1 MLAAIAAT
9 CFLLIRSGGDDGGYS
24 PVDLKNDPWAY
35 DAGRQAEFE
44 SRAAAGHSHVV
55 YEKSPGGI
63 VATAARV
70 ARYRDDVESAADE
83 AGVDPDLIEG
93 IVLLESAGRPDAQAS
108 TDLESAAGLTQI
120 LA

>member
-1 MLAAIAAT
+1 VGV
-9 CFLLIRSGGDDGGYS
+9 RR
-24 PVDLKNDPWAY
+24 
-35 DAGRQAEFE
+35 GRQAEFE

-83 AGVDPDLIEG
+83 AGWIP
-93 IVLLESAGRPDAQAS
+93 
-108 TDLESAAGLTQI
+108 T
-120 LA
+120 